1 VRRRRP
7 RSGEQ
12 ERGPQHEVKPA
23 ASSQLQGESRAA
35 HVTAK
40 ATPPAPGSGQKR
52 ARGLPGVEGAARVQG
67 EERNTR
73 GPSALPSSRQSA
85 PYKPKAKSAAA
96 QRESEGAVVPTNAT
110 TNNVAGGKGPCGGHV
125 AGRGKREGMA
135 GESGPNHPDGRP
147 PVDKVRQLQRRL
159 WVAAKRSPG
168 RRFHA
173 LYDRIWR
180 RDVLHGGKESRIYQ
194 CRTRKK
200 SPVCLPTSTAR
211 RSGGSSR

>member
-1 VRRRRP
+1 MVRRDEVERGAALAAPNTTSRCASPAGESPVPVSVGAPGSRPRAGGEIRPSQAGCREPVRRQQP

-23 ASSQLQGESRAA
+23 ASSHLQGESRAA

-40 ATPPAPGSGQKR
+40 ATSRAPGSGQIR
-52 ARGLPGVEGAARVQG
+52 ARGLSGVEGAARVQG

-73 GPSALPSSRQSA
+73 DPSALPSSRQSA

-96 QRESEGAVVPTNAT
+96 QRESEGAVVPSITT

-135 GESGPNHPDGRP
+135 GESGPNHPDRRP
-147 PVDKVRQLQRRL
+147 PVDKVRQL
-159 WVAAKRSPG
+159 
-168 RRFHA
+168 
-173 LYDRIWR
+173 
-180 RDVLHGGKESRIYQ
+180 
-194 CRTRKK
+194 
-200 SPVCLPTSTAR
+200 
-211 RSGGSSR
+211 